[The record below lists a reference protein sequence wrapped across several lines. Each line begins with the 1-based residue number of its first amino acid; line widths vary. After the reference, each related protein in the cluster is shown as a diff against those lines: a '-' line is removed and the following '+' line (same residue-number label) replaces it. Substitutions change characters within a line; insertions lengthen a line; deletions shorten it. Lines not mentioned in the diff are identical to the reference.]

1 MWPRR
6 ILMSAVVVV
15 LVLAVTALAGLDG
28 QQASFVTAGQ
38 VRITTAPDR
47 LSALVSVEAER
58 SGGPDG
64 VVERA
69 FLLQATQP
77 LDVAFEGPATLVFT
91 ASRLIVMK
99 TPDIGWVFSVMG
111 KDAEPMAV
119 APALT
124 FVPVVGLAYYW
135 GRSIDVT
142 HEELATQLFARLC
155 EQGGE
160 DERGPGCESCASGGP
175 GEMGCEITCPDGTC
189 SVSCGHGYY
198 ACCKCPDGCRCCR
211 DIEQRPMA
219 SPLPTGRK

>member
-15 LVLAVTALAGLDG
+15 LVLAVTGLAGLG
-28 QQASFVTAGQ
+28 RPQASFVTTGQ
-38 VRITTAPDR
+38 IRITTAPDG
-47 LSALVSVEAER
+47 LSALVSVDAER
-58 SGGPDG
+58 PGGPDS

-91 ASRLIVMK
+91 ASRLIVME
-99 TPDIGWVFSVMG
+99 TPEVGWVFSVIG

-119 APALT
+119 ASALT
-124 FVPVVGLAYYW
+124 IVPVVGLAHYW

-155 EQGGE
+155 ERGAE
-160 DERGPGCESCASGGP
+160 DERGPGCEDCTFGGP
-175 GEMGCEITCPDGTC
+175 GEVGCEITCPEGSCSATCGDGY
-189 SVSCGHGYY
+189 H

-211 DIEQRPMA
+211 DIEQRAIESTP
-219 SPLPTGRK
+219 PLGRR